1 MSLLVATQRRFTKRQ
16 MLCYTAIVKFAV
28 TNSTWDINKYRKR
41 KMYKLDYKPLD
52 INQVARLDD
61 DQLTLQYEKIKEYIE
76 TSPIYDPN
84 SPYTD
89 FTWYVDVDDP
99 GYKPNYLT
107 KQWTP
112 YTERAPRRTTLG
124 VHADPRMAEFKRRRS
139 AAIRRCN
146 IKQKQLEA
154 ANAAGGKQSRV
165 VGEKSHTSSTHRASR
180 PSLSHG
186 PSQPSSIHRPS
197 QSISPEL
204 SVPPEPYEEP
214 QEVTSQPPI
223 KSVLYYRKVSVS
235 YYQKNR
241 DMRSPTIRQVLVSR
255 AHVHYQYIVR
265 SCSLFTCGKSM
276 T

>member
-1 MSLLVATQRRFTKRQ
+1 
-16 MLCYTAIVKFAV
+16 
-28 TNSTWDINKYRKR
+28 
-41 KMYKLDYKPLD
+41 MYKLDYSPLD
-52 INQVARLDD
+52 INQIAGLDED
-61 DQLTLQYEKIKEYIE
+61 RLTLHYEKMKEYIE

-89 FTWYVDVDDP
+89 FTWYVHVEDP
-99 GYKPNYLT
+99 GYKPNLPT

-139 AAIRRCN
+139 AAIRCCN

-154 ANAAGGKQSRV
+154 AKAAGGKQSSV

-204 SVPPEPYEEP
+204 SVPPEPP
-214 QEVTSQPPI
+214 EVTSQPPI
-223 KSVLYYRKVSVS
+223 KSVLYYRKLTVS

-241 DMRSPTIRQVLVSR
+241 DMRSPTVRQVLVSR

-265 SCSLFTCGKSM
+265 SCSLFTCVKSM